1 MITKIKVKD
10 SDYTIYSEIQVEA
23 SNAQQRLEEGCL
35 PDDIEDSERFKFY
48 QDSILLLIE
57 ANYKMYIFSQ
67 YLKKEYGLVNGLRID
82 EQRNLWGCTADKEW
96 TVDE

>member
-35 PDDIEDSERFKFY
+35 PDDIEDEERFKFY

-57 ANYKMYIFSQ
+57 ANYEMYIFSQ
-67 YLKKEYGLVNGLRID
+67 YLKKEYGLVNVLRID
-82 EQRNLWGCTADKEW
+82 EQRNLWGQTADEEW

>member
-1 MITKIKVKD
+1 MRTKIKVKD
-10 SDYTIYSEIQVEA
+10 KDYTIYSEIQTEIA
-23 SNAQQRLEEGCL
+23 NAQQRLEEGCL

-67 YLKKEYGLVNGLRID
+67 YLKEEYGLASLLYID
-82 EQRNLWGCTADKEW
+82 EQRNLWGW
-96 TVDE
+96 TKDE

>member
-10 SDYTIYSEIQVEA
+10 SDFAIYSEIQVEA

-57 ANYKMYIFSQ
+57 ANYRMYIFSQ
-67 YLKKEYGLVNGLRID
+67 YLKEEYGLASLLYID
-82 EQRNLWGCTADKEW
+82 EQRNLWGW
-96 TVDE
+96 TKDE

>member
-35 PDDIEDSERFKFY
+35 PDDLEDSERFKFY

-67 YLKKEYGLVNGLRID
+67 YLKKEYGLTSLLYMD
-82 EQRNLWGCTADKEW
+82 EQMNLWGWAK
-96 TVDE
+96 DE

>member
-1 MITKIKVKD
+1 MRTKIKVKD
-10 SDYTIYSEIQVEA
+10 NDYTIYSDIQTEI

-35 PDDIEDSERFKFY
+35 PDDIENQERFKFY

-67 YLKKEYGLVNGLRID
+67 HLKEEYGLDGLLQMD
-82 EQRNLWGCTADKEW
+82 EQRYLWGWTADEGFI
-96 TVDE
+96 V

>member
-1 MITKIKVKD
+1 MITKIEIKD
-10 SDYTIYSEIQVEA
+10 PDYAIYSEIQVEA

-35 PDDIEDSERFKFY
+35 PDDIEDKERFKFY

-67 YLKKEYGLVNGLRID
+67 HLKEEYGLTSLLYMD
-82 EQRNLWGCTADKEW
+82 EQMNLWGWAK
-96 TVDE
+96 DE

>member
-35 PDDIEDSERFKFY
+35 PDDIEDSERFEFY

-57 ANYKMYIFSQ
+57 ANYRMYIFSQ
-67 YLKKEYGLVNGLRID
+67 YLKKEYGLASLLHMD
-82 EQRNLWGCTADKEW
+82 EQRNLWGW
-96 TVDE
+96 TKDE

>member
-1 MITKIKVKD
+1 MITKIEIKD
-10 SDYTIYSEIQVEA
+10 SDYAIYSEIQVEA

-35 PDDIEDSERFKFY
+35 PDDIEDKERFKFY

-67 YLKKEYGLVNGLRID
+67 HLKEEYGLTSLLYMD
-82 EQRNLWGCTADKEW
+82 EQMNLWGW
-96 TVDE
+96 TKDE

>member
-1 MITKIKVKD
+1 MITKIKIKD

-35 PDDIEDSERFKFY
+35 PDDIEDKERFRFY
-48 QDSILLLIE
+48 QDSIFLLIE

-67 YLKKEYGLVNGLRID
+67 HLKEEYGLVSLLYMD
-82 EQRNLWGCTADKEW
+82 EQRNLWGW

>member
-1 MITKIKVKD
+1 MRTKIKVKD
-10 SDYTIYSEIQVEA
+10 TDYTIYSEIQVEA

-35 PDDIEDSERFKFY
+35 PDDIEDRERFKFY

-57 ANYKMYIFSQ
+57 ANYRMYIFSQ
-67 YLKKEYGLVNGLRID
+67 YLKEEYGLVSLLRMD
-82 EQRNLWGCTADKEW
+82 EQRNLWGW